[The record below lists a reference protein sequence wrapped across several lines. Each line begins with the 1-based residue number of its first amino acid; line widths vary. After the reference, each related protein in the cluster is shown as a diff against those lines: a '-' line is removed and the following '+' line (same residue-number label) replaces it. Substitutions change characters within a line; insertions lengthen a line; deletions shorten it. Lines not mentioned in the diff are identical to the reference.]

1 MSQSQAPAVRRTH
14 SRQHVA
20 SSACRIDPHGRFV
33 GSLFVIFLFIAFLE
47 IQLIN
52 KLKVYESTYTSI
64 KMISH
69 IESKISSLLNILKV
83 NLEKSTL
90 FGINVDLDQLD
101 RLVVALDCGVSDWPI
116 PYFGLPLEWNPKVGF
131 EEHKRDHIV
140 SWDLVCKAKGEGGL
154 GFGKTLVRNRALLG
168 KWLWRFP
175 EERYTLWHQVTLT
188 IYRTRTNGWD
198 ANMIVRCFLC
208 LSEVETVD
216 HLLLHCV
223 KTRVLWNLL
232 FSLFG
237 VAWILSYSVKETL
250 LGWHGAFLGKA
261 RKKAW
266 QMVPLCI
273 FWVSIVLS
281 LSSLR
286 TVGIFECRW
295 RILEDFSYPVANK
308 ERGPWKHIKQE
319 EDDITICEC
328 KYNTNDPDSACGERC
343 LNVLTSI
350 ECTPHY
356 CPCSVHCKNQRFQK
370 HEYAKT
376 KLFRTEGRG
385 WGLLA
390 NEDIKAGRF
399 IIEYCGEVISWNE
412 ARERSLAYASQG
424 INDAYIISLNARE
437 CIDATKSGS
446 QARFINHSCE
456 PNCETRKWSVL
467 GEVRIGIFAMRDI
480 SIGTELTYDYNFQW
494 YGGAKVHC
502 LCGATSCCGFLGAKS
517 RGFQDTDV
525 WEDIDER

>member
-20 SSACRIDPHGRFV
+20 SSACRIDPHGRFDQQIEGV
-33 GSLFVIFLFIAFLE
+33 RVYIH
-47 IQLIN
+47 IN
-52 KLKVYESTYTSI
+52 K
-64 KMISH
+64 
-69 IESKISSLLNILKV
+69 N
-83 NLEKSTL
+83 
-90 FGINVDLDQLD
+90 
-101 RLVVALDCGVSDWPI
+101 
-116 PYFGLPLEWNPKVGF
+116 
-131 EEHKRDHIV
+131 
-140 SWDLVCKAKGEGGL
+140 
-154 GFGKTLVRNRALLG
+154 
-168 KWLWRFP
+168 
-175 EERYTLWHQVTLT
+175 
-188 IYRTRTNGWD
+188 
-198 ANMIVRCFLC
+198 
-208 LSEVETVD
+208 
-216 HLLLHCV
+216 
-223 KTRVLWNLL
+223 
-232 FSLFG
+232 
-237 VAWILSYSVKETL
+237 
-250 LGWHGAFLGKA
+250 
-261 RKKAW
+261 
-266 QMVPLCI
+266 
-273 FWVSIVLS
+273 
-281 LSSLR
+281 
-286 TVGIFECRW
+286 
-295 RILEDFSYPVANK
+295 DFSYR
-308 ERGPWKHIKQE
+308 EHIKQE

-525 WEDIDER
+525 WEDIDERCSLEDKPSLSMRPESMPKKRSKNNHNGPSRPLNREQVDAKFVAQFLASKEAQEEILKYEEQREEASSHLHLLYKDEVEPSIKENEIYGIDGVPASVAEKWIRASCMKLKAEFNLHSSIIRNIACTPQRAPDEAQPSEGEPKP

>member
-20 SSACRIDPHGRFV
+20 SSACRIDPHGRF
-33 GSLFVIFLFIAFLE
+33 
-47 IQLIN
+47 
-52 KLKVYESTYTSI
+52 
-64 KMISH
+64 
-69 IESKISSLLNILKV
+69 
-83 NLEKSTL
+83 
-90 FGINVDLDQLD
+90 
-101 RLVVALDCGVSDWPI
+101 
-116 PYFGLPLEWNPKVGF
+116 VGF

-175 EERYTLWHQVTLT
+175 EER
-188 IYRTRTNGWD
+188 G
-198 ANMIVRCFLC
+198 
-208 LSEVETVD
+208 
-216 HLLLHCV
+216 
-223 KTRVLWNLL
+223 
-232 FSLFG
+232 
-237 VAWILSYSVKETL
+237 L
-250 LGWHGAFLGKA
+250 LGFLSADG
-261 RKKAW
+261 
-266 QMVPLCI
+266 
-273 FWVSIVLS
+273 
-281 LSSLR
+281 
-286 TVGIFECRW
+286 GYW
-295 RILEDFSYPVANK
+295 RIFLI
-308 ERGPWKHIKQE
+308 RHIKQE

-525 WEDIDER
+525 WEDIDERCSLEDKPSLSMRPESMPKKRSKNNHNGPSRPLNREQVDAKFVAQFLASKEAQEEILKYEEQREEASSHLHLLYKDEVEPSIKENEIYGIDGVPASVAEKWIRASCMKLKAEFNLHSSIIRNIACTPQRAPDEAQPSEGEPKP

>member
-20 SSACRIDPHGRFV
+20 SSACRIDPHGRFDQQIEGV
-33 GSLFVIFLFIAFLE
+33 RVYIH
-47 IQLIN
+47 IN
-52 KLKVYESTYTSI
+52 K
-64 KMISH
+64 
-69 IESKISSLLNILKV
+69 N
-83 NLEKSTL
+83 
-90 FGINVDLDQLD
+90 
-101 RLVVALDCGVSDWPI
+101 
-116 PYFGLPLEWNPKVGF
+116 
-131 EEHKRDHIV
+131 
-140 SWDLVCKAKGEGGL
+140 
-154 GFGKTLVRNRALLG
+154 
-168 KWLWRFP
+168 
-175 EERYTLWHQVTLT
+175 
-188 IYRTRTNGWD
+188 
-198 ANMIVRCFLC
+198 
-208 LSEVETVD
+208 
-216 HLLLHCV
+216 
-223 KTRVLWNLL
+223 
-232 FSLFG
+232 
-237 VAWILSYSVKETL
+237 
-250 LGWHGAFLGKA
+250 
-261 RKKAW
+261 
-266 QMVPLCI
+266 
-273 FWVSIVLS
+273 
-281 LSSLR
+281 
-286 TVGIFECRW
+286 
-295 RILEDFSYPVANK
+295 DFSYREGLLGFLSADGGYW
-308 ERGPWKHIKQE
+308 RIFLIRHIKQE

-525 WEDIDER
+525 WEDIDERNKGRRPHPISTCYTRMKLNLP